1 MDSAKTESIFF
12 TGRDCRDKPDNYM
25 ELMDYIPYR
34 KIKYYDEC
42 APLVEGLGYRLVD
55 LKIVPSKTITKISAI
70 ITGDDPNVN
79 IGVNDCAKVHRALL
93 ARLEALLGTEDTSM
107 ELTSPGIEHNIKNAA
122 EFGIFTGRGVRVWDK
137 TINDWVSG
145 TITSA
150 DDKSV
155 TLKTEAGSESTIT
168 FENIA
173 KAKFIYNI

>member
-1 MDSAKTESIFF
+1 
-12 TGRDCRDKPDNYM
+12 
-25 ELMDYIPYR
+25 MDYTPYS
-34 KIKYYDEC
+34 KIKYYSDC

-55 LKIVPSKTITKISAI
+55 LKIVPAKTITKISAI
-70 ITGDDPNVN
+70 ITGADPAQN

-93 ARLEALLGTEDTSM
+93 ARLEALLGTEETTM

-122 EFGIFTGRGVRVWDK
+122 EFGVFTGRDVRVWDK
-137 TINDWVSG
+137 TVNDWVG
-145 TITSA
+145 GKIKTA

-155 TLKTEAGSESTIT
+155 TLKTDDGSERKIN